1 MQHQVKVGKYS
12 FPVASVF
19 LGMFV
24 GTFMFLHQSPDKK
37 EYPAE
42 RFFRPA
48 FLGMTTTYLVLSVGV
63 NLRLAKDRR
72 ARKGRGAEVTGSRG
86 EQTFN

>member
-1 MQHQVKVGKYS
+1 MQHQGKVSKYS
-12 FPVASVF
+12 FPVASLL

-24 GTFMFLHQSPDKK
+24 GVFMFLHQSPEKK

-72 ARKGRGAEVTGSRG
+72 GKHKKLD
-86 EQTFN
+86 F

>member
-1 MQHQVKVGKYS
+1 MQHSVKVSRYS
-12 FPVASVF
+12 FPVASLL

-48 FLGMTTTYLVLSVGV
+48 FLGMTTTYLVLTVGV

-72 ARKGRGAEVTGSRG
+72 AKRKKLD
-86 EQTFN
+86 F

>member
-1 MQHQVKVGKYS
+1 MHHRVKVDKYS
-12 FPVASVF
+12 FPVASLL

-24 GTFMFLHQSPDKK
+24 GVFMFLHQSPDKK

-72 ARKGRGAEVTGSRG
+72 GKHKKLD
-86 EQTFN
+86 F

>member
-1 MQHQVKVGKYS
+1 MQRSIKVSKYS
-12 FPVASVF
+12 FPVASLL

-24 GTFMFLHQSPDKK
+24 GVFMFLHQSPDKK

-72 ARKGRGAEVTGSRG
+72 GKHKKLEL
-86 EQTFN
+86 

>member
-1 MQHQVKVGKYS
+1 MHHRVKVSKYS
-12 FPVASVF
+12 FPVASLL

-24 GTFMFLHQSPDKK
+24 GVFMFLHQSPDKK

-48 FLGMTTTYLVLSVGV
+48 FLGMTTTYLVLSFGV

-72 ARKGRGAEVTGSRG
+72 AKPKKLE
-86 EQTFN
+86 F

>member
-1 MQHQVKVGKYS
+1 MQYKIKGSKYS
-12 FPVASVF
+12 FPVASVV

-24 GTFMFLHQSPDKK
+24 GIFMFLHQSPDKK
-37 EYPAE
+37 DYPAE

-63 NLRLAKDRR
+63 NLRIAKDR
-72 ARKGRGAEVTGSRG
+72 KLKKKKLE
-86 EQTFN
+86 F